1 MPTSEPELR
10 AALDLVR
17 SDDNLLDPLL
27 ANFGELRFLPDDPVL
42 HCASLR
48 ARKRTG
54 DGGVVVHFS
63 PARRML
69 KVLAQFGSGTSTTL
83 TYQLRM
89 YRVDAPRPR
98 S

>member
-1 MPTSEPELR
+1 MPEAELR

-17 SDDNLLDPLL
+17 SDDNLLGPLL
-27 ANFGELRFLPDDPVL
+27 ANFEELRFLPDDPVL

-63 PARRML
+63 PAKRLL
-69 KVLAQFGSGTSTTL
+69 KVLAQFSDSASSTL

-89 YRVDAPRPR
+89 YRR